1 MHLPLVPPY
10 ISPYLIADLE
20 AQLAALGLFVVHVAP
35 GPVLQAIGW
44 DSLAPAALDH
54 RQLDSY
60 IEAELIAQQLN
71 IKSGTS
77 DSERTRILAR
87 FAQ

>member
-1 MHLPLVPPY
+1 MHLSLVPPY
-10 ISPYLIADLE
+10 ISPYLIADLD
-20 AQLAALGLFVVHVAP
+20 AQLTALGLSVVHVAP
-35 GPVLQAIGW
+35 GPALKAIGW
-44 DSLAPAALDH
+44 DSPAPAALDH

-60 IEAELIAQQLN
+60 LEAELIAQQLN

-87 FAQ
+87 CAQ